1 MFEALTALLDK
12 NLPFVV
18 FRKPYSKEIQLY
30 FQEDD
35 QLHLTEDFSESGFI
49 MAPFIS
55 TDFYSYIPKKNNQI
69 FPLEENKTLHK
80 TDVLIK
86 DRNERPF
93 ISLVQ
98 KGLDEFKNTILK
110 KVVLSHAI
118 KIEVKKSD
126 SKQTFKNLTQLY
138 PTAFVYYWH
147 HPSTGSWMGATPECF
162 ASFQNNKLHTIA
174 LAGTSLVDEG
184 FEAEWSSKEI
194 KEQQLVTDSIDRSLK
209 SIFPKATVTVGE
221 VSSVRAGALWH
232 LKTDVVI
239 ESTELSLSGIIKA
252 LHPTPAV
259 GGVPKKKS
267 IDFILKNE
275 DYDRKFYTGFLGLFD
290 SKLMADLY
298 VNLRCAEITPLGYT
312 LYVGAGIT
320 PQSDPIK
327 EWEET
332 QRKAE
337 TFCRAL

>member
-1 MFEALTALLDK
+1 MFETLTALLNN

-18 FRKPYSKEIQLY
+18 FKKPDSREVQLY

-35 QLHLTEDFSESGFI
+35 QLHLTQDFSESGFI
-49 MAPFIS
+49 MAPFIA
-55 TDFYSYIPKKNNQI
+55 TDFYSYIPEKNNKT
-69 FPLEENKTLHK
+69 FCLEENKTLHN
-80 TDVLIK
+80 TDVLFN
-86 DRNERPF
+86 DRNEKPF

-98 KGLDEFKNTILK
+98 KAIDEFKNTTLK
-110 KVVLSHAI
+110 KVVLSHAL
-118 KIEVKKSD
+118 KIEVKKINSV
-126 SKQTFKNLTQLY
+126 KTFKNLTQLY

-162 ASFQNNKLHTIA
+162 ASFQNNKLNTIA
-174 LAGTSLVDEG
+174 LAGTLVVDEDAD
-184 FEAEWSSKEI
+184 AEWSSKEI
-194 KEQQLVTDSIDRSLK
+194 KEQQLVTDSIDSSLRSF
-209 SIFPKATVTVGE
+209 FPKASVSVGE

-232 LKTDVVI
+232 LKTDITI
-239 ESTELSLSGIIKA
+239 ESTELSLSEIIKA

-259 GGVPKKKS
+259 GGIPKKNS

-275 DYDRKFYTGFLGLFD
+275 GYDRKFYTGFLGLFESN
-290 SKLMADLY
+290 SKANLF
-298 VNLRCAEITPLGYT
+298 VNLRCAELIPSGYI

-337 TFCRAL
+337 TFCKAI